1 MVRQH
6 SSKPL
11 AKEKR
16 MSLNQ
21 TQRSFHIIHCDYKFV
36 QPEFKDWKIVPELSL
51 PVPRIFQWAGK
62 NAKAVEL
69 NSIASRVMD
78 EFSISTDDLIVLMNP
93 LDCKEFWIDD
103 YHYTEEGRMLQAHQ
117 VAAVIRAAMGTQP
130 RVRQRKS
137 LRGRRP
143 LRLMAKSGETS
154 S

>member
-103 YHYTEEGRMLQAHQ
+103 YHCTEEAGCCRRIRLPPSSAPRWVRSREYGRESHC
-117 VAAVIRAAMGTQP
+117 
-130 RVRQRKS
+130 
-137 LRGRRP
+137 
-143 LRLMAKSGETS
+143 GEEDHCV
-154 S
+154 